1 MTMGRRLK
9 KDNSPSILLSKDE
22 PSLQRREIITGRD
35 ACPTWNER
43 MIGEWRSSSKLDPT
57 GY

>member
-22 PSLQRREIITGRD
+22 PSLQRREIITARG
-35 ACPTWNER
+35 ACTTWNDR
-43 MIGEWRSSSKLDPT
+43 MIEE
-57 GY
+57 